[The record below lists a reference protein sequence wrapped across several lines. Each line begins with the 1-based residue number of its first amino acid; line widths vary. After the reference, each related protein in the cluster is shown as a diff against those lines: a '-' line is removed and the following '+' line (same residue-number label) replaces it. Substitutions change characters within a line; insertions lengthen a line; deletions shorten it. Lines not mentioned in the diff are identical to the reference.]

1 MKTPNHYELFCDV
14 PKCFA
19 PLLSRDLAALLGIS
33 PSVLSSDCRLLGI
46 NTAVRISTRFDL
58 PSAYRMWCFRVLL
71 LAESGTKR
79 SFTSLITGDLRIL
92 AKYMEKVEGGV
103 GAMSRFASAY
113 SYWLSTGKCIRTGG
127 YLRAHPP
134 GLQRYLRRVKRNH
147 GHYALRDVVAR
158 HFDTSPATI
167 TGYMRG
173 LGYPKGTPITLHVF
187 KRLWRLKRAIDYW
200 QSQLSLY
207 GSRLTYYQRH
217 DYPFASRCTV
227 KRVVALESQ
236 MMSGALG
243 LSAEYTIIQ
252 SLPLDDNALKG
263 VFRNLVAQIAT
274 AYTG

>member
-1 MKTPNHYELFCDV
+1 MKTQNHHELFCNV

-33 PSVLSSDCRLLGI
+33 PSVLSRDCRLLGI
-46 NTAVRISTRFDL
+46 NTAVQISTRYDL

-71 LAESGTKR
+71 LAEGGTKR
-79 SFTSLITGDLRIL
+79 SLSSLVTDDLRFL
-92 AKYMEKVEGGV
+92 AKYMENVEGGV
-103 GAMSRFASAY
+103 GTMSRFASAY

-147 GHYALRDVVAR
+147 GHYALRDVVAKY
-158 HFDTSPATI
+158 FCTSPATI

-173 LGYPKGTPITLHVF
+173 LGYPKGTPISLHIF

-200 QSQLSLY
+200 QNQSNLY
-207 GSRLTYYQRH
+207 GSKLTHYQRH
-217 DYPFASRCTV
+217 EYPFSSRCTV

-236 MMSGALG
+236 MMSGSLG
-243 LSAEYTIIQ
+243 LSAEYAIIQ
-252 SLPLDDNALKG
+252 ALPVDDNMLKS
-263 VFRNLVAQIAT
+263 VFRNLVTQTAT
-274 AYTG
+274 TYVE